1 MAPELFSGEECSYE
15 TDIWAF
21 GVIFY
26 FMLNMEFP
34 FSRTYLNISQRN
46 YEPTKRAESLIL
58 QSTDFSY
65 RESVQKSKKNIIQN
79 CTEDVEDFFKRI
91 FTPDK
96 NQRITLK

>member
-1 MAPELFSGEECSYE
+1 MAPELFSGEEFSYE

-46 YEPTKRAESLIL
+46 YEPI
-58 QSTDFSY
+58 
-65 RESVQKSKKNIIQN
+65 KKA
-79 CTEDVEDFFKRI
+79 
-91 FTPDK
+91 
-96 NQRITLK
+96 